1 MEPGHLQNMLIWPL
15 TPFPHLAITYCH
27 FQLLLS
33 CPLLW
38 EALLTSPVMGFS
50 GFGHRLSE
58 AG

>member
-1 MEPGHLQNMLIWPL
+1 MVLWPL

-27 FQLLLS
+27 FRVLLS

-38 EALLTSPVMGFS
+38 EALLTSPVLGFS
-50 GFGHRLSE
+50 GIGHRLSE